1 MAMAD
6 LDTMLAPTTILI
18 EGEPL
23 DSPYAEDA
31 QQWVGIYSELVSFTG
46 RSLAR
51 QQAQPYPSA
60 EPEWLKAGD
69 EAKLRSHLDRLLSR
83 LEFWRRR
90 VHDLA
95 GLELDLDSRTIA
107 YQGRNAPLTRR
118 EAQLFGFLAE
128 HPGKFFSASQLI
140 QRAWHSPE
148 LSEEELRTYVVRLRR
163 CIGGLGAPC
172 DLVNQAR
179 QGYALR
185 FRAA

>member
-46 RSLAR
+46 RALAR
-51 QQAQPYPSA
+51 QQAQPYSSA
-60 EPEWLKAGD
+60 EPEWLNAGD
-69 EAKLRSHLDRLLSR
+69 AAQLRSHLDRLLSR

-95 GLELDLDSRTIA
+95 GLELDLESRTIA
-107 YQGRNAPLTRR
+107 YQGRTAPLTRR
-118 EAQLFGFLAE
+118 A
-128 HPGKFFSASQLI
+128 
-140 QRAWHSPE
+140 
-148 LSEEELRTYVVRLRR
+148 
-163 CIGGLGAPC
+163 LGS
-172 DLVNQAR
+172 
-179 QGYALR
+179 ALR
-185 FRAA
+185 SPTRGDGRMTAERVRGKGVGHTKL